1 MWEVEVGSNHKH
13 GILWNMLLPLSYHL
27 SLYQLVKLSI
37 QRISNKKSVSCGW
50 WGNIDGCLM
59 EALIQRRI
67 SISALAHNEYWS
79 NSSRGEN
86 EHSEAQV
93 NVLSWKKLNEC
104 NCYVSRIVY
113 TFWALQR
120 EYSCLLL
127 TLTNSEKSTIR
138 FKTYPTCFWWMWPS
152 FCPFSNFKM
161 LIISSWDSH
170 YRDKSHHITCWLNDW
185 I

>member
-1 MWEVEVGSNHKH
+1 MGGEEISMDVWWK
-13 GILWNMLLPLSYHL
+13 LLY
-27 SLYQLVKLSI
+27 KGE
-37 QRISNKKSVSCGW
+37 SVC
-50 WGNIDGCLM
+50 
-59 EALIQRRI
+59 
-67 SISALAHNEYWS
+67 SALAHNEYRS

-170 YRDKSHHITCWLNDW
+170 YRDKSHHYMLTEWLDLINAIMIDMILW
-185 I
+185 SIS